1 MGRMIKMD
9 LIIQMDFAGKD
20 YERVRVALA
29 EFMAATRDVEERE
42 ITLAGSMSQRMLV
55 EATAKR

>member
-1 MGRMIKMD
+1 MD